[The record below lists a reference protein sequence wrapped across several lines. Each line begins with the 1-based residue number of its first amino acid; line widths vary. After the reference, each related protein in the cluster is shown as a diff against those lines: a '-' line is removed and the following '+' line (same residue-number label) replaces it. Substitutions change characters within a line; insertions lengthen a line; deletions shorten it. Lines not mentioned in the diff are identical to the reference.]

1 MTAIPRLIR
10 CMLVSRFVTS
20 AKGMIMNSTLASG
33 LHSMP
38 VVGDFIVRYLP
49 IIIAVVVI
57 AVVLIIVAVV
67 RGRKKANDLPPQDPR
82 GGGSVPPAGPV
93 GGNRSAANPQA
104 TRDLGGSHS
113 PQAPRGSQSA
123 GSSSGGEYRGRH
135 AK

>member
-1 MTAIPRLIR
+1 M
-10 CMLVSRFVTS
+10 S
-20 AKGMIMNSTLASG
+20 ASLASG

-82 GGGSVPPAGPV
+82 GGGSVPPADPV
-93 GGNRSAANPQA
+93 GGSRAAANSQP
-104 TRDLGGSHS
+104 TRDLGGNRS
-113 PQAPRGSQSA
+113 PQSSHGPQSSS
-123 GSSSGGEYRGRH
+123 SSSGGEYRGRH

>member
-1 MTAIPRLIR
+1 M
-10 CMLVSRFVTS
+10 S
-20 AKGMIMNSTLASG
+20 ASLASG
-33 LHSMP
+33 LHQMP

-49 IIIAVVVI
+49 IIIVVVVI

-67 RGRKKANDLPPQDPR
+67 RGRKKASDLPPQDPR

-93 GGNRSAANPQA
+93 GGTRSAANPQA

-113 PQAPRGSQSA
+113 PQTPHD
-123 GSSSGGEYRGRH
+123 SSSGGEYRGRH